1 MQQATGQSGVDR
13 VVIAG
18 AGQAG
23 FQTALSLR
31 DEGFKGRI
39 DLIGDEPGLPYQRPP
54 LSKAYLT
61 GKIGHASL
69 DLRPK
74 EIFDK
79 LAINL
84 VPDCRIARIDRTAHA
99 VLTEAG
105 VSYAYDHL
113 VIATGTRNRP
123 LPIPGHTLD
132 GVCQLRTAADADLL
146 RPRLST
152 LKHIVIIGAG
162 FIGLEVAAV
171 ASSLGANVTV
181 LEAAHRPMAR
191 ALSEPMSAFFR
202 AAHETQGIHLAFGT
216 TAVRIDGDAG
226 RVRAVETA
234 DGKTFPADVVLI
246 GIGVI
251 PNTELAAEAGLAISN
266 GIVVDEMLLT
276 ADPAISAIG
285 DCAAYPQ
292 AFANGEM
299 MRIESVQNAA
309 DHGRCVAV
317 RLMGKPK
324 PYRAVPWFWSDQ
336 GPLKLQMAGLSM
348 PHDHA
353 VLRGDPAASA
363 FSVFCFRNG
372 KLTGVESVNKPA
384 DHMIARRLIAA
395 GTPLTPAE
403 AADLAFDL
411 KARAAAAPVEA

>member
-1 MQQATGQSGVDR
+1 MQGDSGQPELQR
-13 VVIAG
+13 IVIAG

-23 FQTALSLR
+23 VQAALSLR
-31 DEGFKGRI
+31 DEGYTGRI

-61 GKIGHASL
+61 GKMSRTSL
-69 DLRPK
+69 ELRPQD
-74 EIFDK
+74 ILDK
-79 LAINL
+79 LAIHL
-84 VPDCRIARIDRTAHA
+84 TSDCRIERIDPVAHTVRTTNNS
-99 VLTEAG
+99 L
-105 VSYAYDHL
+105 AYDHL
-113 VIATGTRNRP
+113 IIATGTRNRP

-132 GVCQLRTAADADLL
+132 GVHQLRTAADADLL
-146 RPRLST
+146 RPRLAT

-171 ASSLGANVTV
+171 AAALGAKVTV

-191 ALSEPMSAFFR
+191 ALSEPMSDFFR
-202 AAHETQGIHLAFGT
+202 AAHETNGINLAFGT
-216 TAVRIDGDAG
+216 TAARIEENAG

-251 PNTELAAEAGLAISN
+251 PNTELAAEAGLAINN
-266 GIVVDEMLLT
+266 GIVVDEMMAT

-285 DCAAYPQ
+285 DCASFPQ
-292 AFANGEM
+292 FFAAGTM

-309 DHGRCVAV
+309 DQGRCVAA
-317 RLMGKPK
+317 RLTGKPK

-353 VLRGDPAASA
+353 VLRGDPASGA
-363 FSVFCFRNG
+363 FSVFCFRDD
-372 KLTGVESVNKPA
+372 KLVGVESVNKPA
-384 DHMIARRLIAA
+384 DHMIARRLIGA

-403 AADLAFDL
+403 ATDLAFDL
-411 KARAAAAPVEA
+411 KAHAAAAPVAA

>member
-1 MQQATGQSGVDR
+1 MQDGAGQPLER

-23 FQTALSLR
+23 FQAALSLR

-69 DLRPK
+69 DLRPR

-79 LAINL
+79 LAIDL
-84 VPDCRIARIDRTAHA
+84 VPGCRIARIDRAAHA
-99 VLTEAG
+99 VLTDAG
-105 VSYAYDHL
+105 VSHAYDHL
-113 VIATGTRNRP
+113 IIATGTRNRP
-123 LPIPGHTLD
+123 LPIPGSTLD
-132 GVCQLRTAADADLL
+132 GVCQLRTAADADAL
-146 RPRLST
+146 RPRLPA

-171 ASSLGANVTV
+171 AASLGATVTV

-191 ALSEPMSAFFR
+191 ALSEPMSGFFR
-202 AAHETQGIHLAFGT
+202 AAHEKQGIRLAFGT
-216 TAVRIDGDAG
+216 TAVRIDGDEG
-226 RVRAVETA
+226 RVRTVETA
-234 DGKTFPADVVLI
+234 DGRTFPADVVLI

-251 PNTELAAEAGLAISN
+251 PNAELAAEAGLAVNN
-266 GIVVDEMLLT
+266 GVVVDEMLLT

-292 AFANGEM
+292 FFAAGEM
-299 MRIESVQNAA
+299 MRIESVQNAT
-309 DHGRCVAV
+309 DHGKCVAA
-317 RLMGKPK
+317 RLTGKPK

-353 VLRGDPAASA
+353 VLRGDPASGT
-363 FSVFCFRNG
+363 FSVFCFRDG

-395 GTPLTPAE
+395 GSPLTPAE
-403 AADLAFDL
+403 AADVSFDL
-411 KARAAAAPVEA
+411 KTLAVAA

>member
-1 MQQATGQSGVDR
+1 MQDGAGRPLER

-23 FQTALSLR
+23 FQAALSLR

-84 VPDCRIARIDRTAHA
+84 VPDCRIARIDRAAHA
-99 VLTEAG
+99 IVTDAG
-105 VSYAYDHL
+105 ASYAYDHL
-113 VIATGTRNRP
+113 IIATGTRNRP
-123 LPIPGHTLD
+123 LPIPGNALD
-132 GVCQLRTAADADLL
+132 GVCQLRTAAEADLL

-171 ASSLGANVTV
+171 AASLGANVTV

-202 AAHETQGIHLAFGT
+202 AAHEKQGIHLAFGT
-216 TAVRIDGDAG
+216 TAVRIDGDEG
-226 RVRAVETA
+226 RVRSIDTA
-234 DGKTFPADVVLI
+234 DGRTFPADVVLI

-251 PNTELAAEAGLAISN
+251 PNAELAADAGLAINN

-285 DCAAYPQ
+285 DCASYPQ
-292 AFANGEM
+292 FFAAGEM
-299 MRIESVQNAA
+299 MRIESVQNAT
-309 DHGRCVAV
+309 DHGKCVAA
-317 RLMGKPK
+317 RLMAKPK
-324 PYRAVPWFWSDQ
+324 AYRAVPWFWSDQ

-353 VLRGDPAASA
+353 VLRGDPASSA
-363 FSVFCFRNG
+363 FSVFCFRDG

-395 GTPLTPAE
+395 GSPLKPAE
-403 AADLAFDL
+403 AADVSFDL
-411 KARAAAAPVEA
+411 KALAAAA

>member
-1 MQQATGQSGVDR
+1 MQESTGQPGLQR

-23 FQTALSLR
+23 FQVALSLR
-31 DEGFKGRI
+31 DEGFTGNI

-74 EIFDK
+74 EIFEK

-84 VPDCRIARIDRTAHA
+84 VPDCRIARIDRVAHA
-99 VLTEAG
+99 AVTDAG
-105 VSYAYDHL
+105 ASYAYDHL

-132 GVCQLRTAADADLL
+132 GVCQLRTAAEADLL

-171 ASSLGANVTV
+171 AASLGANVTV

-191 ALSEPMSAFFR
+191 ALSEPMSEFFR
-202 AAHETQGIHLAFGT
+202 AAHEKQNIHLAFGT
-216 TAVRIDGDAG
+216 TAARIDGEDG
-226 RVRAVETA
+226 RVRSLETA
-234 DGKTFPADVVLI
+234 DGRIFPADVVLI

-251 PNTELAAEAGLAISN
+251 PNTELAAEAGLAINN
-266 GIVVDEMLLT
+266 GIVVDELLLT

-292 AFANGEM
+292 FFAAGEM
-299 MRIESVQNAA
+299 MRIESVQNAT
-309 DHGRCVAV
+309 DHGKCVAA
-317 RLMGKPK
+317 RLMGKAR

-363 FSVFCFRNG
+363 FSVFCFRDG

-384 DHMIARRLIAA
+384 DHMIARRLIGA
-395 GTPLTPAE
+395 GTALTPAE
-403 AADLAFDL
+403 AADPAFDL
-411 KARAAAAPVEA
+411 KARAAAASVAA

>member
-1 MQQATGQSGVDR
+1 MQESTGQPGLQR

-23 FQTALSLR
+23 FQVALSLR
-31 DEGFKGRI
+31 DEGFQGHI

-84 VPDCRIARIDRTAHA
+84 VPNCRIARIDRAAQTI
-99 VLTEAG
+99 LTEAG
-105 VSYAYDHL
+105 RSYAYDHL

-132 GVCQLRTAADADLL
+132 GVCQLRTAAEADLL

-171 ASSLGANVTV
+171 AASLGANVTV

-191 ALSEPMSAFFR
+191 ALSEPMSEFFR
-202 AAHETQGIHLAFGT
+202 TAHEKQGIRLAFGT
-216 TAVRIDGDAG
+216 TAVRIDGNEG
-226 RVRAVETA
+226 RVRSVETA
-234 DGKTFPADVVLI
+234 DGRTFPADVVLI

-251 PNTELAAEAGLAISN
+251 PNTELAAEAGLAVNN
-266 GIVVDEMLLT
+266 GIVVDDMLLT
-276 ADPAISAIG
+276 ADSAISAIG

-292 AFANGEM
+292 VFAAGEM
-299 MRIESVQNAA
+299 MRIESVQNAT
-309 DHGRCVAV
+309 DHGKCVAA
-317 RLMGKPK
+317 RLMGKAK

-336 GPLKLQMAGLSM
+336 GALKLQMAGLSM
-348 PHDHA
+348 PYDDA
-353 VLRGDPAASA
+353 VLRGDPATNA
-363 FSVFCFRNG
+363 FSVFCFRDG

-384 DHMIARRLIAA
+384 DHMIARRLIGSGVA
-395 GTPLTPAE
+395 LTPAE

-411 KARAAAAPVEA
+411 KARATTAPAAS